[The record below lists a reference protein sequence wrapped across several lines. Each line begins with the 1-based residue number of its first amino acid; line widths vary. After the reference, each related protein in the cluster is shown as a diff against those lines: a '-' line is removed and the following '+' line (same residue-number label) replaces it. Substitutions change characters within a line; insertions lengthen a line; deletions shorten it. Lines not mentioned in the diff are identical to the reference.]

1 MSLGTRQCSFGF
13 RWVFINYNF
22 KFILNHR
29 RMTQEFYEWCM
40 WLFLQIGHKR
50 VTSDSGQ
57 WFFFWQTVRTFQS
70 PIENLCIKFFFLM
83 FSENKSLEWN
93 ICLFYLKKIHEGC
106 TRPCFC
112 PMRELLYIIVIICR
126 MREIF
131 SSMRSLWAW
140 HLVEMRVT
148 RLMRET
154 WQVCSI
160 CNAVLGKRDTGFP
173 QMDARI

>member
-1 MSLGTRQCSFGF
+1 MNDACDYFFKSDIKEWPPTLDSVFFDTLSEHAKVQSKICVWNSFSWCFLRTNYRSGIF
-13 RWVFINYNF
+13 VYFI
-22 KFILNHR
+22 
-29 RMTQEFYEWCM
+29 
-40 WLFLQIGHKR
+40 
-50 VTSDSGQ
+50 S
-57 WFFFWQTVRTFQS
+57 
-70 PIENLCIKFFFLM
+70 
-83 FSENKSLEWN
+83 
-93 ICLFYLKKIHEGC
+93 KKIHEGC

-112 PMRELLYIIVIICR
+112 PMRKLLNIIVIICR

-173 QMDARI
+173 KWMRESKHNSMHVTDGKRDVSFPKRDVRI

>member
-57 WFFFWQTVRTFQS
+57 
-70 PIENLCIKFFFLM
+70 CFFLT
-83 FSENKSLEWN
+83 NCQNIPKSN
-93 ICLFYLKKIHEGC
+93 RKSVYKILFPDVFWEQIIGVEYLFILSQKIHEGC

-140 HLVEMRVT
+140 HSVEMRVT
-148 RLMRET
+148 RLTRET

-173 QMDARI
+173 QVDARI

>member
-1 MSLGTRQCSFGF
+1 M
-13 RWVFINYNF
+13 VFFLTNCQNIPKSNRKSVYKILF
-22 KFILNHR
+22 PDVFWEQIIGVEHLFILS
-29 RMTQEFYEWCM
+29 Q
-40 WLFLQIGHKR
+40 
-50 VTSDSGQ
+50 
-57 WFFFWQTVRTFQS
+57 
-70 PIENLCIKFFFLM
+70 
-83 FSENKSLEWN
+83 
-93 ICLFYLKKIHEGC
+93 KIHEGC

-126 MREIF
+126 MCEIF

-173 QMDARI
+173 KWMRESKHNSMHVTDGKRDVSFPKRDARI

>member
-50 VTSDSGQ
+50 VTSNSGQ
-57 WFFFWQTVRTFQS
+57 CFFWTNCLNMPKCNR
-70 PIENLCIKFFFLM
+70 NLCIKFFFLM

-126 MREIF
+126 MREIL
-131 SSMRSLWAW
+131 SLRVSVRFGRNAC
-140 HLVEMRVT
+140 VT

-154 WQVCSI
+154 WLS
-160 CNAVLGKRDTGFP
+160 
-173 QMDARI
+173 M